1 MPGELQRDSDMA
13 AVRLSLASAKPHE
26 RPYGEESGTRK
37 SPIVAGLCAVVLSLP
52 LVGCGGGGADVQTE
66 TRSTTTGQEL
76 LDLQK
81 AREAGVIN
89 EAEYNKQRSMIL
101 NRKE

>member
-1 MPGELQRDSDMA
+1 M
-13 AVRLSLASAKPHE
+13 RLAQLA
-26 RPYGEESGTRK
+26 
-37 SPIVAGLCAVVLSLP
+37 AGLCIVGLSITLA
-52 LVGCGGGGADVQTE
+52 GCGGGGADVQTE